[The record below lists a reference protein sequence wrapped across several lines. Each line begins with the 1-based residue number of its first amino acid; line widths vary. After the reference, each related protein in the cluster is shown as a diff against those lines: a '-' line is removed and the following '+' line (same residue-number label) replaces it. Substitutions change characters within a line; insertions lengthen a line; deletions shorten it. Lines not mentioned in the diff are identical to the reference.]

1 MKNTFLFFFFFLII
15 LTQPSLA
22 LEARVS
28 VLQSPLFKDP
38 SVQSIIVQYL
48 RKGQK
53 IILHPKKINDAFWKT
68 TDKNGHESFIL
79 NQHVQI
85 YFNNPQEF
93 EFRRPLQD
101 ETDYRLEEPLPEVY
115 PFSNKMTQRGAV
127 LVGVSSFVKNHY
139 SYNNPVLEESFGV
152 PYEIDIYHSKK
163 INIDRSGRSYFG
175 TLFNIMYSN
184 STFKTIDKYAS
195 NEFSWELGFG
205 PYISY
210 DAFRNN
216 SSYLTIGLALTIQY
230 LRRVVAVSDKNIQDN
245 IRYFSGLN
253 FGSRLIVNFTKKNFF
268 RGFHWLISGQ
278 LKTNLPFSLKS
289 SSTPQSFTSLWSR
302 KDSVVSDLQ
311 NHLLLSFG
319 ISKDF

>member
-1 MKNTFLFFFFFLII
+1 MKNALLFSFFFLII
-15 LTQPSLA
+15 LTRSSLA
-22 LEARVS
+22 LEARVR
-28 VLQSPLFKDP
+28 VLRSPLFKGP
-38 SVQSIIVQYL
+38 SIQSIIVQYL

-53 IILHPKKINDAFWKT
+53 ITLHPKKTKGEFWKT

-79 NQHVQI
+79 DQHVQI

-93 EFRRPLQD
+93 EFRRPQKD
-101 ETDYRLEEPLPEVY
+101 KTDYRLEEPLPETY

-127 LVGVSSFVKNHY
+127 LIGVNSFIKNHY
-139 SYNNPVLEESFGV
+139 SYNNPVLEESFGI

-163 INIDRSGRSYFG
+163 IKIDLSERSYFG

-184 STFKTIDKYAS
+184 STFKTIDKYVS

-216 SSYLTIGLALTIQY
+216 TSYLTLGLALTIQY

-253 FGSRLIVNFTKKNFF
+253 LGSRLIVNFTKKNFF

-278 LKTNLPFSLKS
+278 LKTNLPFSLTPS
-289 SSTPQSFTSLWSR
+289 SRPQSFTSLWSR
-302 KDSVVSDLQ
+302 KDSVASDLQ
-311 NHLLLSFG
+311 NHILLSFG